1 MSIPSMHLNSNPPPL
16 QNKPYSPS
24 PSQSLPST
32 ASTLTSAENPSS
44 IESWSCFAW
53 ICSLFSINQ
62 QEETSS
68 EQTPLIPSNVGLP
81 IKPIVPSPGS
91 ESTLRSGCYTSLKDL
106 INPPPDGM
114 EPVKIVDGYYVSLL
128 FQTKIGLVGD
138 PPEHTEI
145 NGSLYLRLD
154 QLEVFIK
161 KTQLEEFS

>member
-1 MSIPSMHLNSNPPPL
+1 MSISSMHL
-16 QNKPYSPS
+16 KPYPDPQQNNPYPHSL
-24 PSQSLPST
+24 SQSSPST

-44 IESWSCFAW
+44 IQSWSCFAW

-62 QEETSS
+62 KEETSS
-68 EQTPLIPSNVGLP
+68 EQTPLVPPNVGLP

-106 INPPPDGM
+106 INPPPNGM
-114 EPVKIVDGYYVSLL
+114 EPVKIVDGYYVSVL
-128 FQTKIGLVGD
+128 FQTKIGLVGN

-145 NGSLYLRLD
+145 DGSLYLRLD
-154 QLEVFIK
+154 QLETFIK